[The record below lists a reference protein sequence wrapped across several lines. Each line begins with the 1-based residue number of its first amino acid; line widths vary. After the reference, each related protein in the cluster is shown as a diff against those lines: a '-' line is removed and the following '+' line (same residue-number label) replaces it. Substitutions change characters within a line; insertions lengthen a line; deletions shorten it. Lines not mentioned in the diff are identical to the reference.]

1 MKNILDSNPFNNLKE
16 ENIDFYNYL
25 IPKKEI
31 EGKSILDLGCG
42 YGWFILLALKNKPLK
57 VTGVEIS
64 NEDIKTAKKYIKDK
78 NVEFKIGSATK
89 IPLQDSSIDTAVSWE
104 VIEHIPNASEKLM
117 FQEVSRV
124 LKPGGKFY
132 LSTPYNSFVSK
143 YTDPAFY
150 FINHRHYH
158 EIDFKEFIKGT
169 DLKIKDIKIVGG
181 IWYLLDLFN
190 LYIAK
195 WIFRREKFFEDFMR
209 EKRVSELYQEGFM
222 AIYISFEKKLK

>member
-1 MKNILDSNPFNNLKE
+1 MKNILDSNPFNNLNE

-89 IPLQDSSIDTAVSWE
+89 IPLQNNSVDTVVSWE
-104 VIEHIPNASEKLM
+104 VIEHIPNSSEKLM
-117 FQEVSRV
+117 FQKIATRQEILGFIFEQKLAFFISFLRLNSSRV
-124 LKPGGKFY
+124 
-132 LSTPYNSFVSK
+132 V
-143 YTDPAFY
+143 
-150 FINHRHYH
+150 
-158 EIDFKEFIKGT
+158 
-169 DLKIKDIKIVGG
+169 
-181 IWYLLDLFN
+181 
-190 LYIAK
+190 
-195 WIFRREKFFEDFMR
+195 
-209 EKRVSELYQEGFM
+209 
-222 AIYISFEKKLK
+222 